1 MTDLKLRLVKRLGI
15 GKFLP
20 DVKKRTGP
28 DVSDPDVAALMPSN
42 DAVPVATA
50 VSLMEGQRTVAEIV
64 SRIATPVW
72 IFQGKKDHTVPAHSA
87 RRLFSQLK
95 NTNRRLLFY
104 PKSWHILALDVEHHE
119 VIEDVCDYVD
129 ELYNEGLSETGEENI

>member
-1 MTDLKLRLVKRLGI
+1 MKKEHVKGVAALAPAYELDYLTDLKLRLVKRLGI

-72 IFQGKKDHTVPAHSA
+72 IFQGKKITRCP
-87 RRLFSQLK
+87 L
-95 NTNRRLLFY
+95 
-104 PKSWHILALDVEHHE
+104 IALD
-119 VIEDVCDYVD
+119 DYFP
-129 ELYNEGLSETGEENI
+129 N